1 MGYVATL
8 FVLAHPTLL
17 FLKGLPLTMLNPF
30 SDKHR
35 WVWRSGAI
43 GFWGLLMLIFLS
55 AFRRRLK
62 IPYEWWHLTHAL
74 IASLAVLCAL
84 IHVYMVGNDSASKA
98 MRVLWAF
105 YVLVLFGLA
114 VRYRIVRPLTI
125 WRRPWE
131 VVENIK
137 EHGNART
144 WLNMGKTPF
153 HFEQH
158 PISISTSAENGWNGE
173 IGFTIKAL
181 GDWSDSVVPAMKP
194 GTRMWI
200 DGPHGVFS
208 ADREQGPG
216 YVLIGGGIGIT
227 PLHSMCE
234 TLAMREDKRPV
245 LLFYGSRDYD
255 DLTFREEFEE
265 LSKKMTLK
273 VIYVLENPGAG
284 WTGEK
289 GYVTADV
296 LRRHLPRQYKRFQYF
311 ICGPTPL
318 MDTME
323 RVLPEIGVPPEFVH
337 TERFD
342 MV

>member
-1 MGYVATL
+1 MKYIVRGAFWVSSYVFLILFPLIIGAVARPAGRGQGFWVEFAIACGYVGLAIMAFEFALMSRVQSAAAPFGEDALQQFHTQMGYVATL
-8 FVLAHPTLL
+8 FVLTHPTLL

-144 WLNMGKTPF
+144 LILRPIDHDGFTFEPGQFAWLNMGKTPF

-181 GDWSDSVVPAMKP
+181 GDWSDSVVP
-194 GTRMWI
+194 
-200 DGPHGVFS
+200 
-208 ADREQGPG
+208 Q
-216 YVLIGGGIGIT
+216 
-227 PLHSMCE
+227 
-234 TLAMREDKRPV
+234 
-245 LLFYGSRDYD
+245 
-255 DLTFREEFEE
+255 
-265 LSKKMTLK
+265 
-273 VIYVLENPGAG
+273 
-284 WTGEK
+284 
-289 GYVTADV
+289 
-296 LRRHLPRQYKRFQYF
+296 
-311 ICGPTPL
+311 
-318 MDTME
+318 
-323 RVLPEIGVPPEFVH
+323 
-337 TERFD
+337 
-342 MV
+342 